1 VPHLKIVVFFQDT
14 CVGKGLP
21 WMEALT
27 LMDKSGYKWSTER
40 LHWQNRRWSSVRLF
54 SPNTFQFYKLE
65 IPER

>member
-1 VPHLKIVVFFQDT
+1 
-14 CVGKGLP
+14 VGKGLP